1 MSSTKLLQG
10 GALEEKDDIFA
21 LNDFQER
28 KTSKVTC
35 SRDVRPRARFASS
48 EEDEA
53 PLARQVGDIRSCKS
67 KAMEMMMLVPVRLGE
82 NVSLTKGSLI
92 WEFIVVL

>member
-67 KAMEMMMLVPVRLGE
+67 MAMMMLVPVRHGEKDQRFKYLG
-82 NVSLTKGSLI
+82 LYCCP
-92 WEFIVVL
+92 FR

>member
-1 MSSTKLLQG
+1 M
-10 GALEEKDDIFA
+10 IFRR
-21 LNDFQER
+21 FYHPKY

-67 KAMEMMMLVPVRLGE
+67 MAMMMLVPVRHGE
-82 NVSLTKGSLI
+82 
-92 WEFIVVL
+92 

>member
-1 MSSTKLLQG
+1 MPVIDSEWFSAFYVLTSS
-10 GALEEKDDIFA
+10 LEEKDDIFA

-67 KAMEMMMLVPVRLGE
+67 MAMMMLVPVRHGE
-82 NVSLTKGSLI
+82 
-92 WEFIVVL
+92 